1 MKHNNT
7 GVPRPSVHLPLRPLS
22 CTVYYKLS
30 HLVLIVCIRLNE
42 MVAGSCITMD
52 DLGFFVALLV
62 PILLRKYMFAVI
74 LCRLLIGSELNKI
87 VVIIYVYHLGPRVYP
102 MGSIVITLVRP
113 LVHLSVSPS
122 LNISEDISKDSFEIV
137 HEVQAL

>member
-30 HLVLIVCIRLNE
+30 YLVLIVCIRLNE

-62 PILLRKYMFAVI
+62 PIVLRKYMFAVI

-87 VVIIYVYHLGPRVYP
+87 VVIIYVYHLGPCV
-102 MGSIVITLVRP
+102 
-113 LVHLSVSPS
+113 
-122 LNISEDISKDSFEIV
+122 
-137 HEVQAL
+137 